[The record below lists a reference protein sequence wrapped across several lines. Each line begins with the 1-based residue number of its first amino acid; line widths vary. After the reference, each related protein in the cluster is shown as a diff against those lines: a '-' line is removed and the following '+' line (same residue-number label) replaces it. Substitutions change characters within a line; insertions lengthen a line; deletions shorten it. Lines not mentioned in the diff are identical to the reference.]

1 MNSSGESWTHK
12 GRLSRSLTSS
22 EIVKVKFIKSVKK
35 KRVRSEGRL
44 LPNASQTSIGMTLK
58 GDATFLDVCR
68 DDIDAFIPQG
78 LKCHT

>member
-1 MNSSGESWTHK
+1 MDTQGQAVK
-12 GRLSRSLTSS
+12 KVTSS
-22 EIVKVKFIKSVKK
+22 EIVKVEFIKFVKK

-44 LPNASQTSIGMTLK
+44 LPNASQTSIGITLK

>member
-1 MNSSGESWTHK
+1 MDTQGQAVK
-12 GRLSRSLTSS
+12 KVTSS

-44 LPNASQTSIGMTLK
+44 LPNASQTSIGITLK